1 MSKLISAI
9 LAVLLLASMLS
20 GCGNQNG
27 SEQPAQTT
35 SPTATGEVAGTDVPN
50 GLQGELSSIID
61 EIYANKDAGI
71 AVETKAVDVGDADS
85 IKYFTG
91 LSDADK
97 IEEAFVSEAMMSSQ
111 AYSLVLV
118 RLKDGADAQDVA
130 QAMKDGI
137 DTRKWICVEADDLRV
152 AACGDVVMLI
162 MVSSALSDTVT
173 AAQIVDAFSA
183 VCGGTLTVDLK

>member
-9 LAVLLLASMLS
+9 LAALLLASMLS
-20 GCGNQNG
+20 GCGSQNG
-27 SEQPAQTT
+27 AEQPAQTT
-35 SPTATGEVAGTDVPN
+35 PPTATGEVVGTDAPN
-50 GLQGELSSIID
+50 GPQGELSSIID
-61 EIYANKDAGI
+61 DIYTHKEAGI
-71 AVETKAVDVGDADS
+71 AVETKAVDIGDADS
-85 IKYFTG
+85 LKYFTG

-97 IEEAFVSEAMMSSQ
+97 IEEAYVSEALMSSQ

-118 RLKDGADAQDVA
+118 RLKNSADAQDVA

-173 AAQIVDAFSA
+173 AAQIVDAFST